1 MKKSIL
7 RCIKWLLILIVGLP
21 LICAALI
28 YVPPIQNYVA
38 HKMTEAAS
46 LATGLRIK
54 VDRVNLGFPLRLVV
68 RGTTAADSSG
78 VELLSVEKMKLRVR
92 LIPLINEKIEIDLA
106 EINGAR
112 VDSRNLIEGF
122 CIKGSLENARLESHG
137 VAFNPGVA
145 VIDNFEMSNADLR
158 FAIRDTAAT
167 DSSTTAGLP
176 WKFKLGRAKLKN
188 VLLEAELP
196 DDSMDVRLDI
206 GSAEAVE
213 GTADL
218 KHGRYLLQKFVVAK
232 TSAGYKTMTATERKS
247 EEGVFNPDDIL
258 LKDIEIELDSVK
270 ADITGSHFKTILTRL
285 EAEERSGLRITSARA
300 RLEADS
306 TTIKIP
312 SCRLITSE
320 SDIAL
325 MGSADLRALSPG
337 AGGNINLTLRA
348 AAGKPDVMRLAGKL
362 PEHYPSEPARV
373 LAGISGNVDMLRL
386 ETFDASLPRVFHL
399 RGKGYARRLM
409 SKKRREAEITLDTD
423 LGRMDIVNRLTGGF
437 NPPSGGRL
445 ALKGR
450 YKSERA
456 GVELKLYERNAI
468 LSHADSIMDVEKR
481 FTAPGVAALRAEYD
495 FRDNNYAVDFEADNL
510 DMYEYMPGDSLN
522 SLSARLTLKGH
533 GTDFDLNSTK
543 IKLEAEVAELGFDNY
558 SIRNIKAAGTYS
570 ERKVEAALSSDNDYL
585 RMKAAVTGSNSPGK
599 MKLAA
604 KAEIAKADWQALR
617 LTATPLTSS
626 HNIAFSAEYDGKKQF
641 AADIKIS
648 DNRLKDKKGHH
659 KFKDISAGASSS
671 IMLTTAYLRSG
682 DLDISATATG
692 GIKQLDK
699 TIVRLMDKLERDVK
713 EKRLDEWA
721 LREYLPMISLNI
733 RSGHDNPLQ
742 NTLAMSGLRYDALNF
757 RLNLSPEDGVSGRG
771 LLRGLHT
778 DSMRLD
784 SIFYN
789 VSQDTTGIKS
799 GIGIH
804 TGRKE
809 YQDAFKLEFNLGL
822 EKNKARLT
830 TSYKNGEGRT
840 GVYIG
845 LAAAL
850 TGEGVALNF
859 FPSHPTL
866 VYRKFTVN
874 DDNYIKIKDNG
885 RILSKVMIADST
897 GMGASLYSSNEDS
910 TMTKDVSLELNRID
924 LEEFR
929 RVIPYMPSMKGLIS
943 VAAHY
948 MESEL
953 SGTMISTDLNLEDFI
968 YKGYSLGSYEAG
980 AVYLPGKGAH
990 HVDGFLNHDENEIL
1004 AYNGLYSEREED
1016 IEADVQ
1022 INNLPLH
1029 IINPFIP
1036 SGTVELTGNIDG
1048 DMKAA
1053 GKIDMPQMD
1062 GTIKLDSVTMFM
1074 PDISARFKFDDEPV
1088 SIKKSRALFKGF
1100 DIYTDGRQ
1108 PFTIDGY
1115 ADFSNPSRTTLDL
1128 EMKADNYE
1136 VINAPKTRRAM
1147 TYGKMYADVDATLSG
1162 PLDELTMNGEMHILG
1177 STSLTYVMR
1186 DSPVSVQDRLG
1197 ELVEFTDFEAVETSP
1212 WEDVDAPRVALRG
1225 MDIAMTMHIDP
1236 AARARINMD
1245 ENGDNYLLLEGGGDL
1260 SFQYTPRG
1268 EMILNGKYSLLGGEM
1283 KYDIPVIPLKTFYVK
1298 SGSSLEWSGDV
1309 MNPELKITATE
1320 RNRARVSSADGSAR
1334 IVNFD
1339 VGVKIDKTLASP
1351 GVEFILEAPDDAAV
1365 QTDLTAMSS
1374 DERAR
1379 LAVTMLITGSYLA
1392 EGNDSG
1398 RGFNM
1403 DNAVNSFLQS
1413 RISDIVGKTIDID
1426 VGMDVVDDESGR
1438 RTDYSFQFSKRF
1450 WNNRINIVIGGRVS
1464 TGNKTRGQNESFIDN
1479 ISIAYRLDESG
1490 TKFIRLFHDR
1500 TFESVLEGEV
1510 EETGLGI
1517 MFHKKMDK
1525 LGELFIF
1532 KKKKKK

>member
-1 MKKSIL
+1 MI
-7 RCIKWLLILIVGLP
+7 IGLP
-21 LICAALI
+21 LICATLI
-28 YVPPIQNYVA
+28 YIPPIQNYVA
-38 HKMTEAAS
+38 HEMTEAAS
-46 LATGLRIK
+46 RATGLRIQIG
-54 VDRVNLGFPLRLVV
+54 RVNLGFPLRLVV
-68 RGTTAADSSG
+68 RNTHAADSTGS
-78 VELLSVEKMKLRVR
+78 ELLSVEKMKLRVR
-92 LIPLINEKIEIDLA
+92 LLPLMSEKLEIDLA

-112 VDSRNLIEGF
+112 VDTRSLIDGF
-122 CIKGSLENARLESHG
+122 SIKGTLEKASLESHS
-137 VAFNPGVA
+137 VAFKPGLA
-145 VIDNFEMSNADLR
+145 VIDKFEISDADLH
-158 FAIRDTAAT
+158 FSVRDTAAADT
-167 DSSTTAGLP
+167 SKTAELP
-176 WKFKLGRAKLKN
+176 WKFKLRRAKLEN
-188 VLLEAELP
+188 VKLNAELP
-196 DDSMDVRLDI
+196 DDSVAVKLSI
-206 GSAEAVE
+206 GEAEALN
-213 GTADL
+213 GFADL
-218 KHGRYLLQKFVVAK
+218 KLNRYTLRRFFVSK
-232 TSAGYKTMTATERKS
+232 TETEYKRTNATASITED
-247 EEGVFNPDDIL
+247 GVFNPDRIS
-258 LKDIEIELDSVK
+258 LKDIKIEVDSIE
-270 ADITGSHFKTILTRL
+270 ADIKNAHFKTILSRL
-285 EAEERSGLRITSARA
+285 EAEERSGLKITSAQA
-300 RLEADS
+300 RLQADS

-312 SCRLITSE
+312 NCRLITSE

-325 MGSADLRALSPG
+325 RGTADMRALNPG
-337 AGGNINLTLRA
+337 SGGKINITLRA
-348 AAGKPDVMRLAGKL
+348 AAGKPDIMRLTGKL
-362 PEHYPSEPARV
+362 PEHYPSEPARI
-373 LAGISGNVDMLRL
+373 LAGISGNVDMLRI
-386 ETFDASLPRVFHL
+386 ETLDASLPEVFHL

-409 SKKRREAEITLDTD
+409 NKKRRAAEFILETD
-423 LGRMDIVNRLTGGF
+423 FGKMDLVNQLTGGY
-437 NPPSGGRL
+437 NPPSGGKL
-445 ALKGR
+445 TMKGL

-456 GVELKLYERNAI
+456 KVELKLYDRDAI
-468 LSHADSIMDVEKR
+468 TSHADSIMQVER
-481 FTAPGVAALRAEYD
+481 RLTAPGVAALRADYD
-495 FRDNNYAVDFEADNL
+495 FHSNDYTVNFEADNL
-510 DMYEYMPGDSLN
+510 DMYDYMPGDSLN
-522 SLSARLTLKGH
+522 SLSARLTLTGH
-533 GTDFDLNSTK
+533 GTNPDLNTTRL
-543 IKLEAEVAELGFDNY
+543 KLEAELSELGFEKY

-570 ERKVEAALSSDNDYL
+570 ERKAEATFSSDNDYL
-585 RMKAAVTGSNSPGK
+585 RMKAALTGYNNPGK
-599 MKLAA
+599 LTAA
-604 KAEIAKADWQALR
+604 IKAQITKADWQALR
-617 LTATPLTSS
+617 FTATPLTTS
-626 HNIAFSAEYDGKKQF
+626 HNIEFSAEYDGKKQF
-641 AADIKIS
+641 AADIKIN
-648 DNRLKDKKGHH
+648 DTKLKDKKGRH
-659 KFKDISAGASSS
+659 KFKDVAAGASSS
-671 IMLTTAYLRSG
+671 SMLTTAYLRSG
-682 DLDISATATG
+682 DFDFSATATG
-692 GIKQLDK
+692 GIKQLGK
-699 TIVRLMDKLERDVK
+699 AIESLRSKLERNIK
-713 EKRLDEWA
+713 EKKLDEWA
-721 LREYLPMISLNI
+721 LREHFPLMSLSI
-733 RSGHDNPLQ
+733 RSGLDNPLQ
-742 NTLAMSGLRYDALNF
+742 NTLAMNGLRYDALNF
-757 RLNLSPEDGVSGRG
+757 RLNLSPEEGISGNG

-784 SIFYN
+784 SIYCHI
-789 VSQDTTGIKS
+789 SQDSTGIKS
-799 GIGIH
+799 DFGIH

-809 YQDAFKLEFNLGL
+809 YQDAFKLAFNLGI

-830 TSYKNGEGRT
+830 TSYKNGQGRT

-850 TGEGVALNF
+850 TDEGIAFNF
-859 FPSHPTL
+859 FPTRPTL

-874 DDNYIKIKDNG
+874 DDNYIKIKDSG

-897 GMGASLYSSNEDS
+897 GMGASLYSSNEDN
-910 TMTKDVSLELNRID
+910 TMTKDISLELNRID

-929 RVIPYMPSMKGLIS
+929 RVIPYMPSMKGLVSI
-943 VAAHY
+943 ATHY
-948 MESEL
+948 MESEK

-968 YKGYSLGSYEAG
+968 YKGYRLGSYEAG

-1016 IEADVQ
+1016 LEADVQ

-1048 DMKAA
+1048 DMTAS

-1088 SIKKSRALFKGF
+1088 GIKKSRALFKGF

-1115 ADFSNPSRTTLDL
+1115 ADFSNLAKTYLDL
-1128 EMKADNYE
+1128 KMKADNYE
-1136 VINAPKTRRAM
+1136 VINAPRTKRAM
-1147 TYGKMYADVDATLSG
+1147 AYGKMYADVDATLRG
-1162 PLDELTMNGEMHILG
+1162 PLDELSMNGDMHILG

-1186 DSPVSVQDRLG
+1186 ESPVTVQDRLG
-1197 ELVEFTDFEAVETSP
+1197 ELVEFTDFEAAETSP
-1212 WEDVDAPRVALRG
+1212 WEDIDAPRVSLRG

-1245 ENGDNYLLLEGGGDL
+1245 ENGDNYLQIEGGGDL

-1298 SGSSLEWSGDV
+1298 SGSCLEWSGEI
-1309 MNPELKITATE
+1309 MNPEIKITATE

-1351 GVEFILEAPDDAAV
+1351 GVEFILDAPDDAAV

-1464 TGNKTRGQNESFIDN
+1464 TGNKTPGQNESFIDN

-1490 TKFIRLFHDR
+1490 TKFVRLFHDR

-1532 KKKKKK
+1532 KKKKK